1 MAALYSGAFLG
12 GARLLSEATGNTNIL
27 TQPHF
32 LHFALYL
39 FLICSVIMIA
49 VSYFTS
55 EPDYNK
61 IKDLVYE
68 SRNSE
73 DDSSTDKILTGILIV
88 SVLIIWY
95 TFS

>member
-49 VSYFTS
+49 VSYFTN

-61 IKDLVYE
+61 IKNLVYE
-68 SRNSE
+68 SRNRK
-73 DDSSTDKILTGILIV
+73 DDSSIDKILTVIL
-88 SVLIIWY
+88 SASSFLIAK
-95 TFS
+95 